1 MDKLGDSISK
11 FSGSILLAE
20 GKQVIINNSYGFADR
35 EKGIKNESNTKFLI
49 GSISKIFTAVAIMKL
64 YEEEMLDISESVNK
78 YLDVEKL
85 EDDIKIIHL
94 LNHTSGLKNFVLC
107 RKEFNLYEDNK
118 PSEIVEKVCG
128 MSRSFTVGKRLSYN
142 NTGYVILALIIEKV
156 SKVKFEDY
164 ISNNIFLQL
173 GMNDSSFISKDNKD
187 IARGYKKGRVTNLFH
202 HSAFFGCGD
211 IISTTGDL
219 SKFLW
224 GINEGK
230 IINKDLVREMQKIHS
245 KNIMLKYGYGFMIT
259 EKLGEEE
266 IGHSGSIPKSYASKL
281 SYYPKSDLIIIVLCN
296 DIRSVKRFIPG
307 VMTAQYIGGYLHK
320 KIGCKNR

>member
-1 MDKLGDSISK
+1 MDKLGNSISR
-11 FSGSILLAE
+11 FSGSIFVAR
-20 GKQVIINNSYGFADR
+20 GKEVLINNGYGFADR

-49 GSISKIFTAVAIMKL
+49 GSISKIFTATAIMKL
-64 YEEEMLDISESVNK
+64 YEEEMLDINESVNK

-118 PSEIVEKVCG
+118 PSEVVEKVCD
-128 MSRSFTVGKRLSYN
+128 MSRNFAAGKRLSYN
-142 NTGYVILALIIEKV
+142 NTGYVMLALIIEKV
-156 SKVKFEDY
+156 SKVKFEEY
-164 ISNNIFLQL
+164 ISKNIFLQL

-187 IARGYKKGRVTNLFH
+187 IAKGYKRGRVIKLFH

-219 SKFLW
+219 SKFIW
-224 GINEGK
+224 GMNEGK
-230 IINKDLVREMQKIHS
+230 IINKDLFVEMQKIHS
-245 KNIMLKYGYGFMIT
+245 KNFMLKYGYGFMIT
-259 EKLGEEE
+259 KNLGEKE

-281 SYYPKSDLIIIVLCN
+281 SYYPKSGLIIIVLCN

-307 VMTAQYIGGYLHK
+307 VMTAQHIGGYLHK
-320 KIGCKNR
+320 KICCEIS